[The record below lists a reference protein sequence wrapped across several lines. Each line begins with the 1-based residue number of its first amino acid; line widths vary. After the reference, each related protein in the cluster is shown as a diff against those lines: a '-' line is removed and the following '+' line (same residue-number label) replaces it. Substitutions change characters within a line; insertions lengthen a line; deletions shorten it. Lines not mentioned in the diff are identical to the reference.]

1 MQNERKS
8 LKQKK
13 KKKRPS
19 TEMVATLYQEYRTQN
34 KEKQYSGGNLSPFFS
49 ANPNS
54 PTLKPFYPT
63 SSETDSVLTSLYF
76 VVFVVHVFKV
86 RYNLYTVKFT
96 IFSV

>member
-8 LKQKK
+8 LKQE
-13 KKKRPS
+13 KKRPS

-34 KEKQYSGGNLSPFFS
+34 KEKQYSGGTLSPFFS

-54 PTLKPFYPT
+54 PTLKPDFYPT

-86 RYNLYTVKFT
+86 RYNLYTIKFT